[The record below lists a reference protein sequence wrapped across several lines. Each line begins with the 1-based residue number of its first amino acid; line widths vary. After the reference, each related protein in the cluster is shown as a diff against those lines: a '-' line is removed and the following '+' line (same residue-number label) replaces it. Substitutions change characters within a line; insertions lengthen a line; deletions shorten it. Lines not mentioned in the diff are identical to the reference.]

1 MAPSAA
7 RVIATVVAEVCDMD
21 SSSTSL
27 HDIQE
32 RFDCVLAQLKRVL
45 TGSPDAETVSAL
57 DRAIEAGARKL
68 TALGT
73 RLAAVCQARLL
84 YVLMNPPIEQALA
97 SQLAAPEPLLA
108 WLSAASSTTL
118 ALRDRGLS
126 SMLALCFAN
135 LVNIINDEEL
145 LGPHALALQRDIG
158 LQRSLVQ
165 VLIPALHAAAV
176 AMQLPPDRRPCN
188 VSWHTIMRVVDAL
201 MSAALDEQFK
211 EQLASTAGISTIAQR
226 VMQSTC
232 RLLAA
237 APASCPDELTSS
249 NFAALWHN
257 LAALL
262 GLTCS
267 IQQQQQQQRGTSVP
281 DAQRQKAVRLLLQAL
296 SRLPT
301 ALQVAADCQQ
311 DVAGC
316 PLAKDALDMWRML
329 LSMMGQ
335 LRVQEPGLSADDRIA
350 AANGVCAYHTIDS
363 PADVPA
369 WCSAGKALLQALPQV
384 ATVAALA
391 QQYQAA
397 EQQPD
402 MEQQLAGEQPD
413 AAIVPTTRLGSLISI
428 TASSIVDEVVIY
440 CSTLAN
446 GGPWSAAACAA
457 AGEALWQLHT
467 TLCHCIHWIAAGSLA
482 TAAMPV
488 RVLSFVL
495 NAAVCVRAATPAAAN
510 ETATG
515 GARHLLAMSVAQA
528 EAVLAAASLQPAPA
542 DEEVV
547 EALLI
552 AIRHGPA
559 ALAGSPPVQQ
569 ALQRLAERLGTADEG
584 SAAAASL
591 HAAPLQHEPQP
602 GDGLQ
607 LAQVAA
613 TRSCAFLH
621 CANLAGEGGP
631 ASGQGAG
638 SRRCS
643 KCLVAWYCGTACSHA
658 DWRAGHRRVC
668 RALGAARLAEQESAG
683 VEV

>member
-1 MAPSAA
+1 M
-7 RVIATVVAEVCDMD
+7 T
-21 SSSTSL
+21 
-27 HDIQE
+27 
-32 RFDCVLAQLKRVL
+32 
-45 TGSPDAETVSAL
+45 
-57 DRAIEAGARKL
+57 AGL
-68 TALGT
+68 
-73 RLAAVCQARLL
+73 
-84 YVLMNPPIEQALA
+84 P
-97 SQLAAPEPLLA
+97 
-108 WLSAASSTTL
+108 
-118 ALRDRGLS
+118 

-211 EQLASTAGISTIAQR
+211 EQLASSAGISTVAQR

-329 LSMMGQ
+329 LSMMDH

-350 AANGVCAYHTIDS
+350 AANGVCAFHTIDS
-363 PADVPA
+363 LADVPA

-391 QQYQAA
+391 QQH
-397 EQQPD
+397 
-402 MEQQLAGEQPD
+402 QLAGEQPD
-413 AAIVPTTRLGSLISI
+413 AAIVPTTQMGSSISI
-428 TASSIVDEVVIY
+428 TASSIVDEVVRY
-440 CSTLAN
+440 CGTLAS

-457 AGEALWQLHT
+457 SGEALWQLHT
-467 TLCHCIHWIAAGSLA
+467 ALCRCIHWIAAGSLA

-488 RVLSFVL
+488 GLPSLVL
-495 NAAVCVRAATPAAAN
+495 NAAACVSAATPAAADG
-510 ETATG
+510 TVTG
-515 GARHLLAMSVAQA
+515 GARYATGKPLV
-528 EAVLAAASLQPAPA
+528 
-542 DEEVV
+542 
-547 EALLI
+547 
-552 AIRHGPA
+552 
-559 ALAGSPPVQQ
+559 PVM
-569 ALQRLAERLGTADEG
+569 LFW
-584 SAAAASL
+584 
-591 HAAPLQHEPQP
+591 PQE
-602 GDGLQ
+602 L
-607 LAQVAA
+607 
-613 TRSCAFLH
+613 
-621 CANLAGEGGP
+621 
-631 ASGQGAG
+631 
-638 SRRCS
+638 
-643 KCLVAWYCGTACSHA
+643 
-658 DWRAGHRRVC
+658 
-668 RALGAARLAEQESAG
+668 
-683 VEV
+683 